1 MNFRFTAEQEALKQK
16 VRKLAREKLGPM
28 ADEIEECDEVQPKM
42 VKVLAEGEL
51 FRLLF
56 PKEYG
61 GSGEVS
67 AVKICIAREEI
78 SQISLVADTTLA
90 MSGLG
95 CYAIARYG
103 TDVQKRKYIPPLACG
118 EKLGSFGLTEPTAGS
133 DVANIESKAVLDGND
148 YILNGRKRYI
158 SNGNAAD
165 TLLVFAKT
173 DPHKGRRGISAFI
186 LEKGMA
192 GFEARPMK
200 LMFAHDL
207 AELYLNDCR
216 VPRENLVGEP
226 GQGWAIA
233 LGNLDLFRPTIGAS
247 SVGCGKAA
255 LEMALDFARKRHA
268 FGRPIGN
275 FQAIQFKL
283 ADMTTR
289 LDAARLLVY
298 RAASLR
304 DDGVEGAIKEASMAK
319 LFASEAAKNIVDQA
333 MRIHGG
339 LGLIKGYRIERL
351 YRQIPMEIMGEGT
364 SEIQKLTIARQLL
377 KG

>member
-61 GSGEVS
+61 GSEEVS